1 MSNTRKFFNI
11 STKEETTVDLT
22 SDEIAESEAIATENA
37 KTKYVTDRLIHG
49 KDSDGNST
57 TYLGMG
63 EQLDQLFRD
72 VDSGKFGADAKTGE
86 WFSKIKAV
94 KDSNPKPS

>member
-57 TYLGMG
+57 TYLGIG
-63 EQLDQLFRD
+63 EQLDQLFHD
-72 VDSGKFGADAKTGE
+72 VDAGKFGADAKTGE
-86 WFSKIKAV
+86 WFNKIKAV
-94 KDSNPKPS
+94 KDANPKPS

>member
-1 MSNTRKFFNI
+1 M
-11 STKEETTVDLT
+11 TKKTIINFQTEKETTVDLT
-22 SDEIAESEAIATENA
+22 SEEITAREVIATENA

-57 TYLGMG
+57 TYLNIG

-72 VDSGKFGADAKTGE
+72 INSGKFGADAKTGE
-86 WFSKIKAV
+86 WYIATKKV
-94 KDSNPKPS
+94 KDVNPKP